1 MAWTLIDV
9 LTTVHNIIFIG
20 LLFVGWL
27 YIFMKAHQL
36 ACVSKLRSSAIIL
49 YIIAFLLVIAEL
61 TFCITLLLEYNKISD
76 PSDTVKNAKTGLYIE
91 IGLLSV
97 FLLIG
102 MYNIYRL
109 FNGIYC

>member
-1 MAWTLIDV
+1 MAWSPIDV
-9 LTTVHNIIFIG
+9 LTTIHNIIFIG

-36 ACVSKLRSSAIIL
+36 ACVSKLSSSAIIL

-61 TFCITLLLEYNKISD
+61 AFCITLLVEYDKISKA
-76 PSDTVKNAKTGLYIE
+76 SDTVKNAKMGLYIE

-102 MYNIYRL
+102 MYNMYRL
-109 FNGIYC
+109 FKNTYC